1 MSKVLSS
8 LPIGERVGIAFSG
21 GLDTSCAVAWMR
33 EKGAVPCTYTADIGQ
48 YDEPDIDAVPS
59 RAGEYGAELARLV
72 DAKTSLVEEGLV
84 ALQCGA
90 FHIRSGGKTY
100 FNTTPLGRAVTG
112 TMLVRAMKE
121 DGVDIWG
128 DGSTYKGNDIE
139 RFYRYGLLANPA
151 LRIYKP
157 WLDAEFVRELGGR
170 KEMSEWLVAH
180 GFPYRDSAE
189 KAYSTDANIWGATHE
204 AKTLEHL
211 EVSLETVEPIM
222 GVRFWDPAV
231 EIATE
236 DVTVTF
242 EGGRPVA
249 LNGREYSDP
258 VELVFEANRIGGRH
272 GLGMSDQIENR
283 IIEAKSRGIYE
294 APGMALLFIA
304 YERLVNAIVNED
316 TLATYHEQGRRLGR
330 LMYEGRW
337 LEPQSIMLR
346 ESIQKWVGST
356 ITGTVTLRLRRGED
370 YTVLDTTAPVMS
382 YGPEKLSMERVGD
395 AAFGPTDRIGQLTM
409 RNLDIADSRTR
420 LEQYASMGL
429 LGGPTGELIGALKRG
444 EADEIIEHAAPY
456 DHDREELAEAT
467 DAAGEAA
474 AFDFGAD

>member
-1 MSKVLSS
+1 MSKVLES
-8 LPIGERVGIAFSG
+8 LPVGERVGIAFSG
-21 GLDTSCAVAWMR
+21 GLDTSVAVAWMR
-33 EKGAVPCTYTADIGQ
+33 DKGAVPFTYTGDLGQPDEDDIESIPG
-48 YDEPDIDAVPS
+48 
-59 RAGEYGAELARLV
+59 RALAYGAEASRLI
-72 DAKTSLVEEGLV
+72 DCKPLLVEEGLS
-84 ALQCGA
+84 ALACGA
-90 FHIRSGGKTY
+90 FHIRSAGRTY
-100 FNTTPLGRAVTG
+100 FNTTPIGRAVTG
-112 TMLVRAMKE
+112 TLLVRAMKE

-139 RFYRYGLLANPA
+139 RFYRYGLLANPR

-157 WLDAEFVRELGGR
+157 WLDAQFVAELGGR

-180 GFPYRDSAE
+180 DYPYRDSAE

-204 AKTLEHL
+204 AKTLEEL
-211 EVSLETVEPIM
+211 DVSLETVEPIM
-222 GVRFWDPAV
+222 GVRFWDPSV
-231 EIATE
+231 EIETE

-242 EGGRPVA
+242 EAGRPVA
-249 LNGREYSDP
+249 LNGQEFSDP
-258 VELVFEANRIGGRH
+258 VALVFEANRIGGRH

-304 YERLVNAIVNED
+304 YERLVNAILNED

-337 LEPQSIMLR
+337 LEPQSLMLR

-370 YTVLDTTAPVMS
+370 YTILATDGQGLS
-382 YGPEKLSMERVGD
+382 YAAEKLSMERVGD

-409 RNLDIADSRTR
+409 RNLDIADSRSR
-420 LEQYASMGL
+420 LEGYVSRGL
-429 LGGPTGELIGALKRG
+429 IGGTTGELIGALEKG
-444 EADEIIEHAAPY
+444 EADEISAGGEH
-456 DHDREELAEAT
+456 DEAL
-467 DAAGEAA
+467 DAAGESA
-474 AFDFGAD
+474 AFDTGTD